1 MMTQTHILIGLA
13 AFGRQGDRLR
23 NLAAIAGGIV
33 PDAAIFALY
42 GVEKARGTPE
52 KTIWEDIY
60 FNSPFWQDLVAWE
73 NSAPLWLGLLVV
85 GFVLKKRTNLGR
97 AADLIMV
104 FAGSC
109 LAHVAC
115 DFPLH
120 VEDAHRHLFPFSDWR
135 FHSPVSYW
143 DPNHFGIQAA
153 TCEALLGIG
162 LSIWMWLRF
171 KTLTARSLIALLAI
185 GYLAIPMW
193 FAIQFMSSG
202 AGN

>member
-13 AFGRQGDRLR
+13 AFGRAEDRPR
-23 NLAAIAGGIV
+23 NLAAVAGGIV

-42 GVEKARGTPE
+42 AFEKAKGTPE
-52 KTIWEDIY
+52 KTIWGDIY

-73 NSAPLWLGLLVV
+73 NSAPLWLALLAL
-85 GFVLKKRTNLGR
+85 GFVLGKSGLDRI
-97 AADLIMV
+97 ASLIMV

-120 VEDAHRHLFPFSDWR
+120 VEDAHRHLFPISNWR

-143 DPNHFGIQAA
+143 DPNHFGVPAA
-153 TCEALLGIG
+153 ICESLLGIA
-162 LSIWMWLRF
+162 LSVWMWRRF
-171 KTLTARSLIALLAI
+171 KTITARVFIALLLT
-185 GYLAIPMW
+185 GYLAVPTW
-193 FAIQFMSSG
+193 FAIQFMSS
-202 AGN
+202 